1 MASSR
6 VIKRRI
12 KSAKNIAQITKAMQ
26 MVAASKMKKAQAS
39 ALGTRP
45 YANELLTAVNSLRG
59 KVDPSIHPLLRSGES
74 QNQKEAF
81 VLISPDKG
89 LCGGLITNLA
99 RLLVDKSEQTTFIVV
114 GKKGRDVALRLG
126 ANVEAYFDLGIS
138 QPKYDIVP
146 PIAELIISGFI
157 SGKFS
162 KVTAIY
168 TKFINTLSQ
177 KPCYEAIL
185 PLSLEKILGETENP
199 KENTE
204 LYKEYV
210 FEPTPYEVLDALL
223 PHYVEMELYQIILES
238 YASEQSARMMA
249 MKNASDNAK
258 DIIGE
263 LTLSYNKIR
272 QSLIT
277 NEIADIAVAS
287 LALGKN

>member
-26 MVAASKMKKAQAS
+26 MVAASKMKKAQNQAIN
-39 ALGTRP
+39 TRP

-59 KVDPSIHPLLRSGES
+59 KVDPSIHPLLSS
-74 QNQKEAF
+74 KEEGVEAV
-81 VLISPDKG
+81 VLIAPDKG
-89 LCGGLITNLA
+89 LCGGLVTNLS
-99 RLLVDKSEQTTFIVV
+99 RSLLDKNKNTSFIVL
-114 GKKGRDVALRLG
+114 GKKGRDTVLRLG
-126 ANVEAYFDLGIS
+126 LNIEAYFDLGIS
-138 QPKYDIVP
+138 QPKYEIVP
-146 PIAELIISGFI
+146 PIAETIIAGFI
-157 SGKFS
+157 SGKYS
-162 KVTAIY
+162 KVSVVY

-177 KPCYEAIL
+177 KPITETIL
-185 PLSLEKILGETENP
+185 PLSIEKILDEEQKNF
-199 KENTE
+199 
-204 LYKEYV
+204 KEYI
-210 FEPTPYEVLDALL
+210 FEPNPNHVLDALL

-272 QSLIT
+272 QALIT
-277 NEIADIAVAS
+277 NEIADIATSAMTV
-287 LALGKN
+287 GKN

>member
-6 VIKRRI
+6 IIKRRI

-26 MVAASKMKKAQAS
+26 MVAASKMKKAQSQAIN
-39 ALGTRP
+39 TRP
-45 YANELLTAVNSLRG
+45 YATELLTAVNSLKGR
-59 KVDPSIHPLLRSGES
+59 VDPTLHPLLTTNEISVT
-74 QNQKEAF
+74 EAV
-81 VLISPDKG
+81 VLIAPDKG
-89 LCGGLITNLA
+89 LCGGLVTNLS
-99 RLLVDKSEQTTFIVV
+99 RTLLDINKNSSFIVL
-114 GKKGRDVALRLG
+114 GKKGRDAALRMG
-126 ANVEAYFDLGIS
+126 FNIEAYFDLGIS
-138 QPKYDIVP
+138 QPKYEIVP
-146 PIAELIISGFI
+146 PIAETIIRGYI

-162 KVTAIY
+162 KVSVIY

-177 KPCYEAIL
+177 KPITETIL
-185 PLSLEKILGETENP
+185 PLSLEKIVEQQE
-199 KENTE
+199 EIF
-204 LYKEYV
+204 KEYL
-210 FEPTPYEVLDALL
+210 FEPSANQVLDALL

-277 NEIADIAVAS
+277 NEIADIATAAMTV
-287 LALGKN
+287 GKN